1 MSHWVGNVANHFDIE
16 VLEESALAMAQSTI
30 QDAILK
36 AGISRSDLAR
46 RMECNRSMVSR
57 MLSGSHNLTIK
68 TMARALAACGFE
80 ARFQHVPIVWTWKSA
95 PITRYQDQL
104 PAEAGSTKA
113 VEHEAALV
121 LPTSDVA
128 AQFGAE
134 TVA

>member
-1 MSHWVGNVANHFDIE
+1 
-16 VLEESALAMAQSTI
+16 MAQSTI

-80 ARFQHVPIVWTWKSA
+80 ARFQHVPIVWTWKA
-95 PITRYQDQL
+95 KPIDRSQEQL
-104 PAEAGSTKA
+104 PALAGSTKA
-113 VEHEAALV
+113 AESEAALV
-121 LPTSDVA
+121 LPTGALA
-128 AQFGAE
+128 A
-134 TVA
+134 